1 MVYMQLPYGQGTLE
15 LELEADML
23 DIEAQEHPHKKKSSA
38 LECLRAALTKPLGT
52 PPLHE
57 IVARKAASS
66 IVIVVDDHT
75 RAAPTEL
82 MLTSLIEELGDDVRD
97 RITVLVACGTHQPPS
112 DADVRRI
119 LGTYYGVLPV
129 SIHDCDAPDLIPV
142 GSTSRGTP
150 VKLNSVYMN
159 ADIKILTG
167 DISLHYY
174 AGFGGGRKSI
184 LPGIAARETIQA
196 NHGLLIHEQARTANL
211 EGNPVHLDMM
221 EASQLAPPD
230 FILNVIGSAPDLIYQ
245 AFAGSIEQAFLQ
257 GVSYARALFCRTT
270 DSLYDLLIISA
281 SGSPKDRNLYQAAKA
296 IENCYRVVA
305 PGGTLLLVAECP
317 EGVGDPL
324 FERWMDSY
332 PTYHD
337 AEKAIQAQFV
347 LGGHKA
353 FYIRKVMERID
364 LAVVSELDRELLERW
379 HISGFQSLES
389 ALSRLKKD
397 IGKVG
402 IVKRGLDTLLA
413 PATA

>member
-1 MVYMQLPYGQGTLE
+1 MAHIQLPYGSGTLE
-15 LELEADML
+15 LEFEADML
-23 DIEAQEHPHKKKSSA
+23 DIETQDVHSKKKLPP
-38 LECLRAALTKPLGT
+38 LEILRAALRNPLGT

-57 IVARKAASS
+57 LAARKAAPS

-82 MLTSLIEELGDDVRD
+82 MLTALMEELGEDARE
-97 RITVLVACGTHQPPS
+97 RITVLVACGTHQAPS

-119 LGTYYGVLPV
+119 LGNYYGVLPF
-129 SIHDCDAPDLIPV
+129 SIHDCDAPDLTAV

-167 DISLHYY
+167 DITLHYY

-184 LPGIAARETIQA
+184 LPGIGARETIQA
-196 NHGLLIHEQARTANL
+196 NHALLVHEQARTANL
-211 EGNPVHLDMM
+211 EGNPLHLDMI
-221 EASQLAPPD
+221 EAAHLAPPD
-230 FILNVIGSAPDLIYQ
+230 FILNVICSAPDQIDQ
-245 AFAGSIEQAFLQ
+245 AYAGSLDQAFLQ
-257 GVSYARALFCRTT
+257 GVSYARDLFCRTS
-270 DSLYDLLIISA
+270 DALYDLLIVSA
-281 SGSPKDRNLYQAAKA
+281 GGSPKDRNLYQAAKA
-296 IENCYRVVA
+296 IENCYRAVK
-305 PGGTLLLVAECP
+305 PGGALLLVAECP
-317 EGVGDPL
+317 EGVGDQL
-324 FERWMDSY
+324 FARWMHTY
-332 PTYHD
+332 PTYAD
-337 AEKAIQAQFV
+337 AEKAIQAHFE

-364 LAVVSELDRELLERW
+364 LAVVSELDIELLERW

-402 IVKRGLDTLLA
+402 IVKKGLDTLLA
-413 PATA
+413 PVTA